1 MLNVNSF
8 QSFGAVDGPGV
19 RFVIFLQGCNFK
31 CSYCHNPETLS
42 NNENMLLTPEEL
54 ICKIKRY
61 ESYIKEKG
69 GVTFSGGEPLL
80 QAKELIPLAKLL
92 KEEGYHIA
100 LDTNGSV
107 LNEWVKELLLYVDL
121 VLLDMKMPSEELYCK
136 YIGCEL
142 SKVQTFFNYLCD
154 INKKVWIR
162 QVIVEGINDTKE
174 NIEFLKDIKKHK
186 NVEKIEILPF
196 KKLCVEKYK
205 KLGIPFPMEEYKET
219 DMSVINKLNI
229 ELCSDGN

>member
-19 RFVIFLQGCNFK
+19 RFVVFLQGCNLK
-31 CSYCHNPETLS
+31 CSYCHNPETI
-42 NNENMLLTPEEL
+42 ENKENTLLTPDEL
-54 ICKIKRY
+54 LSKIKRY

-80 QAKELIPLAKLL
+80 QAKELIPLVKLL

-107 LNEWVKELLLYVDL
+107 LNEWVKELLTYIDL
-121 VLLDMKMPSEELYCK
+121 VLLDMKMPSEELYHK

-142 SKVQTFFNYLCD
+142 SKVNSFFNYLCD
-154 INKKVWIR
+154 IEKKVWIR

-174 NIEFLKDIKKHK
+174 NTDFLKNIKKHK
-186 NVEKIEILPF
+186 NVEKIELLPF
-196 KKLCVEKYK
+196 KKLCIEKYK
-205 KLGIPFPMEEYKET
+205 KLGIPFPMEGHNET
-219 DMSVINKLNI
+219 DIFVINKLNNV
-229 ELCSDGN
+229 LNSDGN